1 MSTHDRDV
9 PGQGS
14 FPFRRVGAAGHRRSA
29 DSRSRSTREPG
40 RLHELLRRRYPIGI
54 CVNDRNT
61 GTNAYPDY
69 YVNGAVPANCRI
81 KVEVWDNANHRYGPV
96 FKDGSP
102 CTRGHHPANG
112 TWCVSNW
119 DPADYGSHVTVH
131 AYFRLYSGSG
141 QINDTSTNS
150 PSITVSFTGMAHC

>member
-1 MSTHDRDV
+1 MTAMYRGRAASLFGASALLASAALLTAAPDAHASQGGCTNYS
-9 PGQGS
+9 PGG
-14 FPFRRVGAAGHRRSA
+14 
-29 DSRSRSTREPG
+29 
-40 RLHELLRRRYPIGI
+40 YPIGI

-69 YVNGAVPANCRI
+69 YVNSAVPANCRI
-81 KVEVWDNANHRYGPV
+81 QVEVWDNANHRYGPV
-96 FKDGSP
+96 FRDGSP
-102 CTRGHHPANG
+102 CTRSHHPANG

-119 DPADYGSHVTVH
+119 DPVDYGSHVTVH
-131 AYFRLYSGSG
+131 AYFRLYSGSR